1 MIEENIGGQMK
12 LDMIGIAVKDMAR
25 SLEFYR
31 KLGWEIPTGLDAEPH
46 VEITLENGLRF
57 AWDTLALMES
67 LEPDFEIAPHG
78 IGAFLCSSP
87 SEVDSK
93 YQELLKAGVVGHR
106 PPWDAF
112 WGQRY
117 AIIKD
122 PDGNT
127 VDLFAAL

>member
-1 MIEENIGGQMK
+1 MK
-12 LDMIGIAVKDMAR
+12 LDMIGIAAKDMAR

-31 KLGWEIPTGLDAEPH
+31 KLGWEIPTGLEAEAH
-46 VEITLENGLRF
+46 VEIVLENGLRF
-57 AWDTLALMES
+57 AWDTFELMVS
-67 LEPDFEIAPHG
+67 LEPDFKISAHS

-93 YQELLKAGVVGHR
+93 YAELLEAGVEGHR

>member
-1 MIEENIGGQMK
+1 MK

-31 KLGWEIPTGLDAEPH
+31 KLGWEIPTGLEAEPH
-46 VEITLENGLRF
+46 VEIVLENGLRF
-57 AWDTLALMES
+57 AWDSLALMVS
-67 LEPDFEIAPHG
+67 LEPDFKISPQS

-87 SEVDSK
+87 QEVDTK
-93 YQELLKAGVVGHR
+93 YQALLEAGVEGHR

-127 VDLFAAL
+127 VDLFAPLENGA

>member
-1 MIEENIGGQMK
+1 MK
-12 LDMIGIAVKDMAR
+12 LDMIGIAVKDMTR

-31 KLGWEIPTGLDAEPH
+31 KLGWKIPSGLEAEAH
-46 VEITLENGLRF
+46 VEITLPNGLRF

-67 LEPDFEIAPHG
+67 LEPDFELSAHS

-87 SEVDSK
+87 SEVDAK
-93 YQELLKAGVVGHR
+93 YQELLEAGIEGHR

-127 VDLFAAL
+127 VDLFAPL

>member
-1 MIEENIGGQMK
+1 MK

-31 KLGWEIPTGLDAEPH
+31 KLGWGIPTGLEAEPH
-46 VEITLENGLRF
+46 VEVTLENCLRF
-57 AWDTLALMES
+57 AWDTLALMQS
-67 LEPDFEIAPHG
+67 LEPDFRISPHS
-78 IGAFLCSSP
+78 IGAFLCLSP
-87 SEVDSK
+87 QEVDSK
-93 YQELLKAGVVGHR
+93 YQELLVADVEGHR

-112 WGQRY
+112 LGQRY
-117 AIIKD
+117 AILKD

>member
-1 MIEENIGGQMK
+1 MK

-25 SLEFYR
+25 SLGFYR
-31 KLGWEIPTGLDAEPH
+31 KLGWDIPADSDHEPH

-57 AWDTLALMES
+57 AWDTLALMQS
-67 LEPDFEIAPHG
+67 LEPDFKIAPHS

-87 SEVDSK
+87 AEVDAK
-93 YQELLKAGVVGHR
+93 YQALLEAGVEGHR

-122 PDGNT
+122 PDVNT
-127 VDLFAAL
+127 VDLFATLETGA

>member
-1 MIEENIGGQMK
+1 MIQENTGGHMK

-31 KLGWEIPTGLDAEPH
+31 KLGWEIPTGLEDQAH

-57 AWDTLALMES
+57 AWDTLALMVS
-67 LEPDFEIAPHG
+67 LEPDFKISPHS

-87 SEVDSK
+87 QEVDAK
-93 YQELLKAGVVGHR
+93 YQELLEAGVEGHR

>member
-1 MIEENIGGQMK
+1 MK

-31 KLGWEIPTGLDAEPH
+31 KLGWEIPTGLEAEAH

-57 AWDTLALMES
+57 AWDTLALMQS
-67 LEPDFEIAPHG
+67 LEPDFQISPHS

-87 SEVDSK
+87 QEVDAK
-93 YQELLKAGVVGHR
+93 YQGLLEAGVEGHR

-117 AIIKD
+117 AILKD

>member
-1 MIEENIGGQMK
+1 MIQENIGGFMK
-12 LDMIGIAVKDMAR
+12 LDMIGIAVRDMAR

-31 KLGWEIPTGLDAEPH
+31 KLGWEIPTGLEAEPH
-46 VEITLENGLRF
+46 V
-57 AWDTLALMES
+57 
-67 LEPDFEIAPHG
+67 DFKISPHS
-78 IGAFLCSSP
+78 IGAFLCSNP
-87 SEVDSK
+87 AEVDSK
-93 YQELLKAGVVGHR
+93 YAELLEAGVEGHR

-127 VDLFAAL
+127 VDLFAALETGA